1 MNICGVVQELYR
13 QSEPRMSSVFLEYI
27 MKSKKIISSFLL
39 ILISVAWGGSFVAQ
53 SKGGDLVGPFTFGF
67 FRFLVAG
74 IAILPIV
81 AFLDSREKKSDKPKP
96 DYSTKELI
104 RDGFVC
110 GFFLAGTSA
119 FQQLGLFAGTPS
131 GKAGFLTSCNVIFVP
146 IICLFFKDKIKWNVW
161 LSIVVTVCGLYL
173 LCVNDGFG
181 VQMSDVLVL
190 ICSVMNAA
198 RIIAVDRF
206 KHKTD
211 IIKLAC
217 VQFFSAS
224 LFLTVPMAI
233 SEMRD
238 FSQWCT
244 SINQSA
250 LWMSL
255 LYAGV
260 IAGTFAFTVQNV
272 AQKYVDPTVSSLLM
286 STESVFAVLAGW
298 LIMGDKLTVKELI
311 GCAIIFVA
319 LVIAQ
324 LPNKKKT
331 ESID

>member
-1 MNICGVVQELYR
+1 
-13 QSEPRMSSVFLEYI
+13 

-39 ILISVAWGGSFVAQ
+39 ILISIAWGGSFVAQ
-53 SKGGDLVGPFTFGF
+53 NKGGQLVGPFTFGF
-67 FRFLVAG
+67 FRFLVAS
-74 IAILPIV
+74 IAILPVV
-81 AFLDSREKKSDKPKP
+81 AFFDAKGKNDNTKSN
-96 DYSTKELI
+96 YGTKELI
-104 RDGFVC
+104 KDGMIC

-146 IICLFFKDKIKWNVW
+146 IIGLFFKDKIKWNVW
-161 LSIVVTVCGLYL
+161 LSIVITVGGLYL
-173 LCVNDGFG
+173 LCVNDGFS

-217 VQFFSAS
+217 VQFFSAA
-224 LFLTVPMAI
+224 LFLLIPTAVAEI
-233 SEMRD
+233 KD
-238 FSQWCT
+238 FSLWWA
-244 SINQSA
+244 SVNQSA
-250 LWMSL
+250 VWLSL

-260 IAGTFAFTVQNV
+260 IAGTFAFTIQNV

-298 LIMGDKLTVKELI
+298 LITGDKLTVKELI
-311 GCAIIFVA
+311 GCATIFVA

-324 LPNKKKT
+324 MPDKKIKT
-331 ESID
+331 ENVA

>member
-1 MNICGVVQELYR
+1 
-13 QSEPRMSSVFLEYI
+13 

-74 IAILPIV
+74 VAILPII
-81 AFLDSREKKSDKPKP
+81 AFLDSRDKKNDKPKP

-173 LCVNDGFG
+173 LCVNDGFS
-181 VQMSDVLVL
+181 VQMSDMLVL

-233 SEMRD
+233 SEMRN
-238 FSQWCT
+238 FSQWCA

-298 LIMGDKLTVKELI
+298 LIMGDKLTVKELL

-319 LVIAQ
+319 LIIAQ
-324 LPNKKKT
+324 LPNKKRT
-331 ESID
+331 ESTT

>member
-1 MNICGVVQELYR
+1 M
-13 QSEPRMSSVFLEYI
+13 
-27 MKSKKIISSFLL
+27 
-39 ILISVAWGGSFVAQ
+39 ISVAWGGSFVAQ

-96 DYSTKELI
+96 DYSIKELI

-217 VQFFSAS
+217 VQFF
-224 LFLTVPMAI
+224 F
-233 SEMRD
+233 
-238 FSQWCT
+238 
-244 SINQSA
+244 
-250 LWMSL
+250 
-255 LYAGV
+255 G
-260 IAGTFAFTVQNV
+260 IAVFDCADGYIRNEGF
-272 AQKYVDPTVSSLLM
+272 
-286 STESVFAVLAGW
+286 FAVVYKHKS
-298 LIMGDKLTVKELI
+298 ICVVDVT
-311 GCAIIFVA
+311 A
-319 LVIAQ
+319 LCRRDCRNICLYGA
-324 LPNKKKT
+324 KCCSK
-331 ESID
+331 IC

>member
-1 MNICGVVQELYR
+1 M
-13 QSEPRMSSVFLEYI
+13 
-27 MKSKKIISSFLL
+27 
-39 ILISVAWGGSFVAQ
+39 
-53 SKGGDLVGPFTFGF
+53 
-67 FRFLVAG
+67 
-74 IAILPIV
+74 
-81 AFLDSREKKSDKPKP
+81 
-96 DYSTKELI
+96 
-104 RDGFVC
+104 
-110 GFFLAGTSA
+110 
-119 FQQLGLFAGTPS
+119 
-131 GKAGFLTSCNVIFVP
+131 
-146 IICLFFKDKIKWNVW
+146 
-161 LSIVVTVCGLYL
+161 TVCGLYL
-173 LCVNDGFG
+173 LCVNDGFS

-238 FSQWCT
+238 FSQWCA

-260 IAGTFAFTVQNV
+260 VAGTFAFTVQNV

-298 LIMGDKLTVKELI
+298 LIVGDKLTVKELL

-324 LPNKKKT
+324 LPNKKET
-331 ESID
+331 ESVA